1 MRPSATAAIVTSMG
15 LVAGLEAANA
25 ETATMEGA
33 LLIAAIADNLTD
45 SLSVHM
51 YQEPERL
58 EPRDAFVGTLTNFA
72 ARLIVCLSFV
82 LIVALFGTHTA
93 AVGGIVWG
101 ISSLGGLTY
110 MLARH
115 RKVSALSEVG
125 KHLAV
130 ASLVILASR
139 SIGHWIATCLG

>member
-1 MRPSATAAIVTSMG
+1 MRPSRVSFGATAAIVTSMG

-51 YQEPERL
+51 YQESERL
-58 EPRDAFVGTLTNFA
+58 EPRDALVGTLTNFA

-101 ISSLGGLTY
+101 MSSLGGLTY
-110 MLARH
+110 MLA
-115 RKVSALSEVG
+115 
-125 KHLAV
+125 
-130 ASLVILASR
+130 
-139 SIGHWIATCLG
+139 